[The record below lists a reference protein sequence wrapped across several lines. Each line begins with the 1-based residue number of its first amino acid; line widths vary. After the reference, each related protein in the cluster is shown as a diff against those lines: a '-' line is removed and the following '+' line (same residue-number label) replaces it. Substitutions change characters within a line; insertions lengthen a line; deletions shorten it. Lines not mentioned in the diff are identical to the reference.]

1 MRIWMIF
8 GLFIAIY
15 IGITIFK
22 IKSKQRFLALKNEY
36 NKMAEDRGQYGD
48 CCINEASFMK
58 KQDKLI
64 RMLENA
70 HLSIQSEYVQSDYIK
85 NVRKSRRIG
94 ISDLACKK
102 LDDKREVIER
112 ALSQVESGQP
122 LTEDI
127 MLWHTFEP
135 WKCMMRK

>member
-1 MRIWMIF
+1 MKAWMIL
-8 GLFIAIY
+8 GAFIAIY
-15 IGITIFK
+15 IGITVFN

-36 NKMAEDRGQYGD
+36 NKMAEDRGVYGE
-48 CCINEASFMK
+48 CCIDEVSFMN

-85 NVRKSRRIG
+85 NARKSRKTG
-94 ISDLACKK
+94 ISDLSCKK
-102 LDDKREVIER
+102 LDDRREDIER
-112 ALSQVESGQP
+112 ALSQIESGQP

-127 MLWHTFEP
+127 IIWQAFEP